1 MADQGRQVILGAGPI
16 GHALHARLVATGVE
30 ASLWSIMGDPTYDM
44 PGTHPEPLDG
54 TDAEAVAAACADA
67 RVVYLLL
74 NAHYVDWYERFPPR
88 LEAAIVAAAAAS
100 ATLVY
105 HDNLYAYGPSAVPL
119 TEDHPADATTRKG
132 RLRADMAALL
142 MAALAGG
149 RVSGVI
155 GRSADMYGPGA
166 LNSAF
171 DSTLGQRHF
180 YPLLAG
186 KPINAL
192 GDIEAPH
199 AYAYVDDVAR
209 DLIVLGTTPDALGQV
224 WHLPAAQALSHRA
237 LLELAGRSAGV
248 EAKVRGSRVSGY
260 VVKALGRFQPD
271 VGEVAE
277 MLYQFEQPLL
287 VSHQRFA
294 DAFGAQP
301 TPHEE
306 AMARTLEWYR
316 ANPQWA
322 S

>member
-1 MADQGRQVILGAGPI
+1 
-16 GHALHARLVATGVE
+16 
-30 ASLWSIMGDPTYDM
+30 MGDPAYDM
-44 PGTHPEPLDG
+44 PGTHPDPLDG

-74 NAHYVDWYERFPPR
+74 NAHYLDWYERFPRR

-105 HDNLYAYGPSAVPL
+105 HDNLYAFGPSAVPL
-119 TEDHPADATTRKG
+119 NEDHPADATTRKG

-180 YPLLAG
+180 YLLLVG
-186 KPINAL
+186 KPINVL
-192 GDIEAPH
+192 
-199 AYAYVDDVAR
+199 DDVAR

-260 VVKALGRFQPD
+260 VVKVLGRFQPD

-301 TPHEE
+301 TSHEE
-306 AMARTLEWYR
+306 ALARTLEWYR

-322 S
+322 N